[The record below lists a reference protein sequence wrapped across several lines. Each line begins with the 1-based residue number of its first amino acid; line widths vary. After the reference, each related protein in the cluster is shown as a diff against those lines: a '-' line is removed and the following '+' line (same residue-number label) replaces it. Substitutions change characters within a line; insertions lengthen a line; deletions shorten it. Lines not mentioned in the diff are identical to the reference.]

1 MNYNPTPD
9 LIRKKI
15 SDLGYN
21 SVNARFVLAKDS
33 FWKVIM
39 CRFIFDLN
47 QPKNDEI
54 LLKKDNFTIE
64 DFSLSLEKFYEFLDY
79 LKQIHGQQIQ
89 VTNSKQN
96 IPPHLLFKIGN
107 YELCLIGD
115 YPSRELEFYGRQ
127 IMSRNHGIQKP
138 SFFTHYYINSSVQGR
153 LPRDLD
159 LADYEVPLRDGVE
172 AINYFWKTNY
182 EHHHLNSV
190 SCEFFMP
197 LYDANIRKVT
207 LNNTLFKIK
216 FEINSNTK
224 KDDLSLSLVAMA
236 PGHSHREKYKISN
249 ETMEVDIRFTPND
262 ATLYLNKKG
271 KRIDVYNYYPP
282 RDTRSYLGEPE
293 ITSMQDLEVPLEV
306 APKNLKPFLE
316 IEHFQD
322 PFYTKLIEQIN
333 KCYLDEMPD
342 LALERIRKL
351 FENLIIDVLKKKYQ
365 SDVSTYQNAKKR
377 HHPFHIVVTNT
388 KEKIRNGD
396 FDNVRNEFEEAINWI
411 SKLRDK
417 GSKSTHSITFDVKTE
432 YLDEINNEIER
443 KVALLRRILTII

>member
-1 MNYNPTPD
+1 MNDNPTPD

-21 SVNARFVLAKDS
+21 SVNARFVWAKDG
-33 FWKVIM
+33 FWKVII

-47 QPKNDEI
+47 QPKNNET

-79 LKQIHGQQIQ
+79 LKRIHGKQIQ

-96 IPPHLLFKIGN
+96 ISPHLLFKIGN

-138 SFFTHYYINSSVQGR
+138 SFFTHYYINSSVLGR
-153 LPRDLD
+153 IPRDLD

-197 LYDANIRKVT
+197 LYDANISKVA
-207 LNNTLFKIK
+207 LDNTRFKIK

-236 PGHSHREKYKISN
+236 PGHVHREKYKISN
-249 ETMEVDIRFTPND
+249 ESMEIDIRFTPND

-271 KRIDVYNYYPP
+271 KRIDVYNYYPSS
-282 RDTRSYLGEPE
+282 DTRPYIGEPE
-293 ITSMQDLEVPLEV
+293 IIPTQEPEDVLEVV
-306 APKNLKPFLE
+306 PKNLKPFLE

-342 LALERIRKL
+342 IVLERIRKL
-351 FENLIIDVLKKKYQ
+351 FENLFIDILKKKYQ
-365 SDVSTYQNAKKR
+365 SDVRTYQNSKKR
-377 HHPFHIVVTNT
+377 HIHFILLWQIL
-388 KEKIRNGD
+388 KK
-396 FDNVRNEFEEAINWI
+396 
-411 SKLRDK
+411 
-417 GSKSTHSITFDVKTE
+417 KSE
-432 YLDEINNEIER
+432 ME
-443 KVALLRRILTII
+443 ILTTSEMNLKKQLIGFQNYEMKEVKVLIVLLLM